1 MKRLFALSL
10 FFLLAANAHAQKVV
24 ASLDRST
31 VAVGEGV
38 GFSIACENFQPTSA
52 PRLPFI
58 PGLRIAGAG
67 SGRSFQLGGGQQ
79 VSTLTYNFLITPTK
93 TGTYTLPSLTIPSNG
108 AVHKTQ
114 PLKLRVVAANSEE
127 RKGGVSDYAFVR
139 LVVGK
144 NTAYVG
150 EPVPVEI
157 QLFLQNGRYNMPEL
171 SAEGFNMTDYPEPK
185 SSRAQRGNAIFQVR
199 TFQTA
204 ATPVKSGALQI
215 GPVTM
220 DVVLKIRQNQRR
232 RSPFNDPFEGLLTRY
247 QDVPATLEAKAH
259 NITVKPLPVEGRPA
273 NFNGAVGQFAMTA
286 KASPLEVTVGDPV
299 TLNIQ
304 LSGEGTVDSLTLP
317 KLAWPG
323 FKSYEPS
330 ISSEQADPLG
340 LSGTKVFEQVIIPEN
355 DSITEVPKI
364 ELAYFNPEEETYMT
378 LSQGPFPLKVN
389 PSAKPVRI
397 PTTTANGDNSTG
409 IENDT
414 PPQSELL
421 WIKHELGSLGQAT
434 PLIGRPTFWLLQS
447 IPFLLWIGALVWRR
461 KSEAI
466 AGNPRL
472 LRQRQVDQRTRNGLA
487 KLERLADENEVQE
500 FYTEL
505 AELLREQI
513 GLSLDIPAEGITA
526 DVIDGPLGQAQIEPE
541 TREMLRRLFTAC
553 DAASYAASQSTAELR
568 SCLTDL
574 QQVINEL

>member
-1 MKRLFALSL
+1 
-10 FFLLAANAHAQKVV
+10 
-24 ASLDRST
+24 
-31 VAVGEGV
+31 
-38 GFSIACENFQPTSA
+38 
-52 PRLPFI
+52 
-58 PGLRIAGAG
+58 
-67 SGRSFQLGGGQQ
+67 
-79 VSTLTYNFLITPTK
+79 
-93 TGTYTLPSLTIPSNG
+93 
-108 AVHKTQ
+108 
-114 PLKLRVVAANSEE
+114 
-127 RKGGVSDYAFVR
+127 
-139 LVVGK
+139 
-144 NTAYVG
+144 
-150 EPVPVEI
+150 
-157 QLFLQNGRYNMPEL
+157 
-171 SAEGFNMTDYPEPK
+171 
-185 SSRAQRGNAIFQVR
+185 
-199 TFQTA
+199 
-204 ATPVKSGALQI
+204 
-215 GPVTM
+215 
-220 DVVLKIRQNQRR
+220 
-232 RSPFNDPFEGLLTRY
+232 
-247 QDVPATLEAKAH
+247 
-259 NITVKPLPVEGRPA
+259 
-273 NFNGAVGQFAMTA
+273 
-286 KASPLEVTVGDPV
+286 
-299 TLNIQ
+299 
-304 LSGEGTVDSLTLP
+304 
-317 KLAWPG
+317 
-323 FKSYEPS
+323 
-330 ISSEQADPLG
+330 
-340 LSGTKVFEQVIIPEN
+340 
-355 DSITEVPKI
+355 
-364 ELAYFNPEEETYMT
+364 MT

-526 DVIDGPLGQAQIEPE
+526 DVIDGPLGQAQIEPG

>member
-1 MKRLFALSL
+1 
-10 FFLLAANAHAQKVV
+10 
-24 ASLDRST
+24 
-31 VAVGEGV
+31 
-38 GFSIACENFQPTSA
+38 
-52 PRLPFI
+52 
-58 PGLRIAGAG
+58 
-67 SGRSFQLGGGQQ
+67 
-79 VSTLTYNFLITPTK
+79 
-93 TGTYTLPSLTIPSNG
+93 
-108 AVHKTQ
+108 
-114 PLKLRVVAANSEE
+114 VAANSEE

-286 KASPLEVTVGDPV
+286 KASPFEVTVGDPV

-526 DVIDGPLGQAQIEPE
+526 DVIDGPLGQAQIELG